1 VNLGHGQAEER
12 RGFREGAD
20 LEGRGGRLEAPVP
33 TPGKAADPP
42 AIAPIAVTVPR

>member
-12 RGFREGAD
+12 RGFREAPISKAAVAI
-20 LEGRGGRLEAPVP
+20 EAPVP